1 LEAEKEMVKFN
12 CQMIMYETRH
22 TDTKDNVKCLRAV
35 AHIPGANI
43 KEFLEIILSLT
54 ETGANPPFELV
65 WRVLGTKDPDQK
77 LFSVSGM
84 GFGQQ
89 PFEQR
94 RAIFSRLQR
103 KNQLWTKGNSGNRP
117 QSIGAKG
124 RWCSPGKIENGRVTV
139 SRVKGFFLPVRLTF
153 WPHRL

>member
-1 LEAEKEMVKFN
+1 MVKFN

-94 RAIFSRLQR
+94 RASFFETSKEKPTEGQGELGQQTAKHWSEGTEVFSWKDRKWKGYRFTCERIFL
-103 KNQLWTKGNSGNRP
+103 
-117 QSIGAKG
+117 
-124 RWCSPGKIENGRVTV
+124 
-139 SRVKGFFLPVRLTF
+139 VRASNLCEVVF
-153 WPHRL
+153 PILS

>member
-1 LEAEKEMVKFN
+1 
-12 CQMIMYETRH
+12 MIMYETRD

-43 KEFLEIILSLT
+43 KEFLEIILSLMKT
-54 ETGANPPFELV
+54 AANLPFELG

-89 PFEQR
+89 PVKQR
-94 RAIFSRLQR
+94 RASFFETSYRF
-103 KNQLWTKGNSGNRP
+103 KNTDTNTKP
-117 QSIGAKG
+117 
-124 RWCSPGKIENGRVTV
+124 
-139 SRVKGFFLPVRLTF
+139 
-153 WPHRL
+153 